1 MSSSSTSATN
11 NDEDHSAFVIKVYR
25 SDQSFKYFP
34 VYKDTTAKQLVMLA
48 ITEFGIGDQS
58 RCYSLCEVSVENGVI
73 KQKRLPDYTNN
84 LPERLPVNARFYLK
98 NNHSTETLVPDH
110 LSNDLMREARINFL
124 SLDALEICA
133 QLTLRDFATF
143 KSIQTTEYID
153 HIFKLKSIY
162 GIPHLEKFLKLPNKE
177 MFWTITDIVRES
189 NLMQRSKVIKH
200 FIKIA
205 KCCKDM
211 KNFNSMF
218 AIITGLDHKA
228 VQRLQQTWER
238 VPDKYKKLFDELK
251 SLLDVSRNMSV
262 YRNLLKNELVA
273 PPIIPM
279 FPVCMKDLTFIH
291 LGNSTQDEGL
301 INFEKLRMIAKEIRH
316 ITNMASSP
324 YDISN
329 MFDSPTSHTQV
340 FAGFGHQSSTDSSNT
355 IRRYQTGNRLSV
367 MANAKRVYDEALMV
381 KKVKTY
387 LNNAEIIEDENR
399 LLEIANQCEP
409 VFHFLEHTNQKINE
423 LVGGG
428 NSPISP
434 STLLTGLT
442 LFSDENEF
450 VVLSMPSSP
459 SGSDGTNTGL
469 DDDKIST
476 IIEDEQSTNNLSSRL
491 RQNSTTS
498 PFNVFKTALLNV
510 STLKRRPSPS
520 TSSLSSNSSSD
531 RRGGA
536 IQLTKFDNCP
546 GTQSPDAVN
555 KLLRLSDSS
564 HQIKNRTPQRSQHIP
579 TSSSLSSSTSTN
591 NPGSPLLSTST
602 TTTGLSSLAEVS
614 YRQNH
619 QHHHHQHLN
628 KMRDTNKLT
637 SESSS
642 LNFKQP
648 TSYSHMIRSHTLIPQ
663 NNNELI
669 KEGGDSGRGSLNS
682 TDTCV
687 GDGSEKSSSTIG
699 EGFASIRVRNRPPL
713 PQSTS
718 VTSTAHPDSAPSP
731 KTKRQWLQ
739 RSQSHNE
746 VTTNDGPNQEDSTVD
761 FDEHEQ
767 VTAV

>member
-1 MSSSSTSATN
+1 
-11 NDEDHSAFVIKVYR
+11 
-25 SDQSFKYFP
+25 
-34 VYKDTTAKQLVMLA
+34 
-48 ITEFGIGDQS
+48 
-58 RCYSLCEVSVENGVI
+58 
-73 KQKRLPDYTNN
+73 
-84 LPERLPVNARFYLK
+84 
-98 NNHSTETLVPDH
+98 
-110 LSNDLMREARINFL
+110 
-124 SLDALEICA
+124 
-133 QLTLRDFATF
+133 
-143 KSIQTTEYID
+143 
-153 HIFKLKSIY
+153 
-162 GIPHLEKFLKLPNKE
+162 
-177 MFWTITDIVRES
+177 
-189 NLMQRSKVIKH
+189 
-200 FIKIA
+200 
-205 KCCKDM
+205 
-211 KNFNSMF
+211 
-218 AIITGLDHKA
+218 
-228 VQRLQQTWER
+228 
-238 VPDKYKKLFDELK
+238 
-251 SLLDVSRNMSV
+251 
-262 YRNLLKNELVA
+262 
-273 PPIIPM
+273 
-279 FPVCMKDLTFIH
+279 
-291 LGNSTQDEGL
+291 
-301 INFEKLRMIAKEIRH
+301 
-316 ITNMASSP
+316 
-324 YDISN
+324 
-329 MFDSPTSHTQV
+329 SHTQV

-409 VFHFLEHTNQKINE
+409 V
-423 LVGGG
+423 GGG

-491 RQNSTTS
+491 RQNSTAS

-536 IQLTKFDNCP
+536 IQLTKF

-579 TSSSLSSSTSTN
+579 TSSSLSSSTSNN

-602 TTTGLSSLAEVS
+602 TTTGLSSLTEVS
-614 YRQNH
+614 YRQN
-619 QHHHHQHLN
+619 HHHHQHLN

-718 VTSTAHPDSAPSP
+718 VTSTIHPDSAPSP

>member
-409 VFHFLEHTNQKINE
+409 V
-423 LVGGG
+423 
-428 NSPISP
+428 
-434 STLLTGLT
+434 
-442 LFSDENEF
+442 
-450 VVLSMPSSP
+450 
-459 SGSDGTNTGL
+459 
-469 DDDKIST
+469 
-476 IIEDEQSTNNLSSRL
+476 
-491 RQNSTTS
+491 
-498 PFNVFKTALLNV
+498 